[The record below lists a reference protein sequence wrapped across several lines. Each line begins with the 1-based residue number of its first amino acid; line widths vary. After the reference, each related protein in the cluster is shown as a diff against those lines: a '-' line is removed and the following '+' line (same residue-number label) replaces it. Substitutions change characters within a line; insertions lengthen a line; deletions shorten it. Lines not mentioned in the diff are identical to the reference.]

1 MNFGVLDKSFFLA
14 TVICCISFFADA
26 QNSVP
31 VFDFTKYENRILHK
45 NDTLYIVNFWATWCK
60 PCIQELPIFEKVAQT
75 YTQQPVKIILVSQDA
90 KTRAV
95 QVNDFLQKNK
105 YTSES
110 FILSAG
116 NPNVWIDK
124 IDSNWSGTIP
134 MTLFYKNRNK
144 IYYHEGDYETYDE
157 LEKIIHSKL

>member
-1 MNFGVLDKSFFLA
+1 MNFGVLVKSFFLVTA
-14 TVICCISFFADA
+14 ICCISFFAYA

-60 PCIQELPIFEKVAQT
+60 PCIEELPIFEKVAQT

-134 MTLFYKNRNK
+134 MTLFYKNGNK
-144 IYYHEGDYETYDE
+144 IYFHEGDYETYDE

>member
-1 MNFGVLDKSFFLA
+1 MNFGVLVKSFFLVTA
-14 TVICCISFFADA
+14 ICCISFFAYA

-60 PCIQELPIFEKVAQT
+60 PCIEELPIFEKVAQT

-134 MTLFYKNRNK
+134 MTLFYKNGNK
-144 IYYHEGDYETYDE
+144 IYFHEGDYETYDE
-157 LEKIIHSKL
+157 LEKIIHF

>member
-1 MNFGVLDKSFFLA
+1 MNFGVLVKSFFLVTA
-14 TVICCISFFADA
+14 ICCISFFAYA

-60 PCIQELPIFEKVAQT
+60 PCIEELPIFEKVAQT

-134 MTLFYKNRNK
+134 MTLFYKNGNK
-144 IYYHEGDYETYDE
+144 IYFHEGDYETYDE
-157 LEKIIHSKL
+157 LDKIIHSKL

>member
-1 MNFGVLDKSFFLA
+1 MNYYRHLLFIILCILFSTVSF
-14 TVICCISFFADA
+14 A
-26 QNSVP
+26 QTNVP
-31 VFDFTKYENRILHK
+31 VFDLSQYQNRVLQK
-45 NDTLYIVNFWATWCK
+45 NDTLYVVNFWATWCK
-60 PCIQELPIFEKVAQT
+60 PCIEELPIFEKVAQT

-134 MTLFYKNRNK
+134 MTLFYKNGNK
-144 IYYHEGDYETYDE
+144 IYFHEGDYETYDE

>member
-1 MNFGVLDKSFFLA
+1 MKF
-14 TVICCISFFADA
+14 
-26 QNSVP
+26 
-31 VFDFTKYENRILHK
+31 
-45 NDTLYIVNFWATWCK
+45 
-60 PCIQELPIFEKVAQT
+60 
-75 YTQQPVKIILVSQDA
+75 ILVSQDA

-95 QVNDFLQKNK
+95 QVDEFLKKNN

-124 IDSNWSGTIP
+124 IDTKWSGTIP
-134 MTLFYKNRNK
+134 MTLFYKNGNK
-144 IYYHEGDYETYDE
+144 IYFHEGDYATFEE